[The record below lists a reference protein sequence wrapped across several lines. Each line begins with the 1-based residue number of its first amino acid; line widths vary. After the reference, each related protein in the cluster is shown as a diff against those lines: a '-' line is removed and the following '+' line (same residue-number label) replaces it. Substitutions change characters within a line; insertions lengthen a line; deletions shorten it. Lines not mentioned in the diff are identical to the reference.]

1 MREGLKV
8 AIVGRPNVGKSS
20 LLNAFVRESK
30 AIVTEI
36 AGTTRD
42 IIEEYIN
49 IQGIPVH
56 LIDTA
61 GIRQTED
68 IVEKIGV
75 ERSQQAIEQAD
86 LILFLLNISEPLTV
100 LDEQI
105 LPFIQDKTTLVVLNK
120 NDLPQKISQKEIQ
133 EKIGSFPYVYI
144 SAQKQIG
151 MEDLEKQMVKLILQ
165 DDIGK
170 RNDVYLSNA
179 RHIQL
184 LNLALNHIQEIYS
197 GIQAGM
203 PIDLIQ
209 IDLTEAWSHLGEI
222 IGENA
227 SDDLINQLF
236 SQFCLGK

>member
-1 MREGLKV
+1 
-8 AIVGRPNVGKSS
+8 
-20 LLNAFVRESK
+20 
-30 AIVTEI
+30 
-36 AGTTRD
+36 
-42 IIEEYIN
+42 
-49 IQGIPVH
+49 
-56 LIDTA
+56 
-61 GIRQTED
+61 
-68 IVEKIGV
+68 
-75 ERSQQAIEQAD
+75 
-86 LILFLLNISEPLTV
+86 
-100 LDEQI
+100 
-105 LPFIQDKTTLVVLNK
+105 
-120 NDLPQKISQKEIQ
+120 
-133 EKIGSFPYVYI
+133 
-144 SAQKQIG
+144 

-197 GIQAGM
+197 GIQADM